1 MDPHSIVTLEL
12 SSLLDLVA
20 SHAQTPLGRER
31 VLNLIP
37 ATVRAEIE
45 CALDLTMECVAFLE
59 SGERFGLAGI
69 ADPRPSLLRL
79 QVEGTALEPSQ
90 VLELEHLIAVG
101 IGLRDVFRNPGEHEQ
116 YPGLAGVAGRIPDLR
131 RLLLDIKGKV
141 LPGGE
146 IADTASPALREIRRE
161 IQTGRTRIHRSLEG
175 VLRQQ
180 ARAVQEEFITFRNSR
195 FVIPVRTDSRVQ
207 VPGVVHGLS
216 SSGQTT
222 YIEPLSVIDQN
233 NELVRLH
240 EQEELEITRILRMI
254 TDAFR
259 ANQEGIRRLSDSVA
273 EVDLAQAKAR
283 FSLEFSCVRPEM
295 SHTREM
301 RLHGARHGLLES
313 ALRQSGGGAVPISF
327 DLDDMHQVL
336 VISGPNAG
344 GKTVVL
350 KTVGLIAL
358 MAQMGIPVPAA
369 EAVLPIFDQVF
380 ADIGDQ
386 QSIAA
391 NLSTFTAHM
400 CNIARMAEKV
410 TPRTLLLIDEVGT
423 GTDPEEG
430 AALAVAIVDFFRRT
444 GATTLA
450 TTHYNPLKMWA
461 SKTDGVLNASVE
473 FDEKTL
479 RPTYRLTVGIPGA
492 SAGLEIARRMLVPDA
507 ILEQARA
514 LADPDHILAGDYLR
528 KLRTLVEE
536 QGALRAALEEERA
549 AASRDQARLEE
560 EFLRREQARSA
571 AFDKAM
577 EGAMRQFEQ
586 QSEVLIRGLKDRVA
600 EEKVRRAAQNRGAQL
615 RRAARESKEAMEP
628 EMDSAAPGSPS
639 TCAGSAVPQPRQDR
653 AGAEPVEGDRVWVRP
668 LGQAGTLDSIHEE
681 TYTVSVGL
689 LKFRARR
696 DDLQVLESA
705 PATNP
710 KLPVRKPA
718 PELSLEQPLPAEINV
733 IGLNSDDARL
743 RVDKFLD
750 QAFLAGFESVR
761 IIHGHGKGVLRRAV
775 AELLSGHPQVESFR
789 PAPPNQ
795 GGGGA
800 TVVQIRQ

>member
-1 MDPHSIVTLEL
+1 MDPHSIATLEL

-20 SHAQTPLGRER
+20 RHSQTPLGRER
-31 VLNLIP
+31 VLNLKP
-37 ATVRAEIE
+37 AADRSEIE
-45 CALDLTMECVAFLE
+45 YALDLTMECIAFLE
-59 SGERFGLAGI
+59 SGQRFGLSGI
-69 ADPRPSLLRL
+69 ADPETSFMRL
-79 QVEGTALEPSQ
+79 QVEGAVLEPLQ
-90 VLELEHLIAVG
+90 VLELERLVAVG
-101 IGLRDVFRNPGEHEQ
+101 MGLRDLFRRPEEHQ
-116 YPGLAGVAGRIPDLR
+116 KYPELAGVTGRIPDLR

-146 IADTASPALREIRRE
+146 IADNASPQLREIRRE
-161 IQTGRTRIHRSLEG
+161 IQTSRTRIHKSLEG
-175 VLRQQ
+175 ILRQQ
-180 ARAVQEEFITFRNSR
+180 ARAVQEEFITFRNGR

-222 YIEPLSVIDQN
+222 YVEPLSVIDQN

-240 EQEELEITRILRMI
+240 EQEALEIMRILRTI

-259 ANQEGIRRLSDSVA
+259 ANQEGIRKLADSVA

-313 ALRQSGGGAVPISF
+313 ALRQSGGSAVPISF
-327 DLDDMHQVL
+327 DLDDTHQVL

-369 EAVLPIFDQVF
+369 EAVLPVFDQVF

-400 CNIARMAEKV
+400 RNIAGMAERV

-461 SKTDGVLNASVE
+461 SKTEGVRNASVE
-473 FDEKTL
+473 FDENTL

-492 SAGLEIARRMLVPDA
+492 SAGLEIARRMRMPEA
-507 ILEQARA
+507 ILEKARA
-514 LADPDHILAGDYLR
+514 LADPNHTLAGDYLK
-528 KLRTLVEE
+528 KLRTLVDE
-536 QGALRAALEEERA
+536 QGALRSALDEERA
-549 AASRDQARLEE
+549 AASREQTRLQEM
-560 EFLRREQARSA
+560 FLHREQARSA
-571 AFDKAM
+571 EFDKAM

-586 QSEVLIRGLKDRVA
+586 QSEALIRGLKDRIA
-600 EEKVRRAAQNRGAQL
+600 EEKVRRVAQNRGAQL
-615 RRAARESKEAMEP
+615 RRVARESKKAVEP
-628 EMDSAAPGSPS
+628 GIEPGAPGSPS
-639 TCAGSAVPQPRQDR
+639 ARVGSAAPQSQQDR
-653 AGAEPVEGDRVWVRP
+653 ASAEPVEGDRVWVRP

-681 TYTVSVGL
+681 TYTVSIGL

-696 DDLQVLESA
+696 EDLQWLESV
-705 PATNP
+705 PAAQAEP
-710 KLPVRKPA
+710 PASKPA

-733 IGLNSDDARL
+733 IGLNADEAQI

-761 IIHGHGKGVLRRAV
+761 VIHGHGRGILRRAI
-775 AELLSGHPQVESFR
+775 AALLSGHPQVESFR

-795 GGGGA
+795 GGAGA